1 MKDEALS
8 ERFDRI
14 PCLIADNP
22 ICPRRPASF
31 RIRYERGACIFQRAC
46 TVCFV
51 QLNRCPL
58 SDVEPFNFLE
68 SCIYPSRRGDS
79 RLDRGREK
87 VFLHR
92 ETVFFF
98 FFSLLLGQKGNR
110 RVAFLRGGIER
121 FLDPI
126 ASFFVGC
133 LDFILAPLVLD
144 KEETYVSMVC
154 KYWL

>member
-98 FFSLLLGQKGNR
+98 FFFPPLGSKGKSTSRLSSGWYRTFSGSDCELLRRMSRFHLG
-110 RVAFLRGGIER
+110 
-121 FLDPI
+121 
-126 ASFFVGC
+126 
-133 LDFILAPLVLD
+133 PLG
-144 KEETYVSMVC
+144 T
-154 KYWL
+154 

>member
-68 SCIYPSRRGDS
+68 SCIYIPSRRGDS
-79 RLDRGREK
+79 RLDRGRKK

-92 ETVFFF
+92 ETVFFPSSWVKREIDELPLF
-98 FFSLLLGQKGNR
+98 GVQN
-110 RVAFLRGGIER
+110 GIER

-126 ASFFVGC
+126 PSFFIGC
-133 LDFILAPLVLD
+133 LDFILAPVLD
-144 KEETYVSMVC
+144 KEET
-154 KYWL
+154 